1 MKYFIYLFI
10 AMLLLG
16 GCRSSKVVT
25 EKEKTQ
31 QIKVVSKKNDSSLI
45 KIKTLPIKD
54 IFFVG
59 IKTNNKQI
67 DSVINLKFKHFKTAK
82 ISGTNSFTASFD
94 TVKKG
99 FQFIAKV
106 SSSKI
111 QKVKIQKMVL
121 SKDKNQTEI
130 VKETKVIK
138 YRRGFLVIGFLVLIV
153 IIAIRFYLK
162 FL

>member
-16 GCRSSKVVT
+16 GCRSSKVVR
-25 EKEKTQ
+25 EKEKIQ

-106 SSSKI
+106 SSSEI

-121 SKDKNQTEI
+121 SKEKNQTEI

>member
-1 MKYFIYLFI
+1 
-10 AMLLLG
+10 MLLLG
-16 GCRSSKVVT
+16 ACRSSKVVT
-25 EKEKTQ
+25 EKEKIQ
-31 QIKVVSKKNDSSLI
+31 QTKVVSKKTDSSLI
-45 KIKTLPIKD
+45 KIKTLPIND

-99 FQFIAKV
+99 FQFSAIV
-106 SSSKI
+106 SSSEN
-111 QKVKIQKMVL
+111 QKVKIKEMVL
-121 SKDKNQTEI
+121 SKEKNQTQIE
-130 VKETKVIK
+130 KSTKVVTH
-138 YRRGFLVIGFLVLIV
+138 RRGFLVIGFLVLIV
-153 IIAIRFYLK
+153 IIAIRFHLK

>member
-1 MKYFIYLFI
+1 MKYIIYFLI
-10 AMLLLG
+10 TMLLLG
-16 GCRSSKVVT
+16 ACRSSKVVT
-25 EKEKTQ
+25 TNEKKQNT
-31 QIKVVSKKNDSSLI
+31 KVVSKKTDSSLI
-45 KIKTLPIKD
+45 KIKTLPIND

-99 FQFIAKV
+99 FQFTATV
-106 SSSKI
+106 SSSEN
-111 QKVKIQKMVL
+111 QKVKVKEMVL
-121 SKDKNQTEI
+121 SKEKNQTQIE
-130 VKETKVIK
+130 KSTKVVTH
-138 YRRGFLVIGFLVLIV
+138 RRGFLVIGFLVILV
-153 IIAIRFYLK
+153 IIAVRFDLK

>member
-1 MKYFIYLFI
+1 MKYIIYFLI
-10 AMLLLG
+10 TMLLLG
-16 GCRSSKVVT
+16 ACRSSKVVT
-25 EKEKTQ
+25 EKEKIQ
-31 QIKVVSKKNDSSLI
+31 QTKVVSKKTDSSLI
-45 KIKTLPIKD
+45 KIKTLPIND

-99 FQFIAKV
+99 FQFSAIV
-106 SSSKI
+106 SSSEN
-111 QKVKIQKMVL
+111 QKVKIKEMVL
-121 SKDKNQTEI
+121 SKEKNQTQIE
-130 VKETKVIK
+130 KSTKVVTH
-138 YRRGFLVIGFLVLIV
+138 RRGFLVIGFLVLIV
-153 IIAIRFYLK
+153 IIAIRFHLK

>member
-25 EKEKTQ
+25 EKEKIQ

-106 SSSKI
+106 SSSEI

-121 SKDKNQTEI
+121 SKEKNQTEI

>member
-1 MKYFIYLFI
+1 MKYIIYFLI
-10 AMLLLG
+10 TMLLLG
-16 GCRSSKVVT
+16 ACRSSKVVT
-25 EKEKTQ
+25 EKEKIQ
-31 QIKVVSKKNDSSLI
+31 QTKVVSKKTDSSLI
-45 KIKTLPIKD
+45 KIKTLPIND

-106 SSSKI
+106 SSSEN
-111 QKVKIQKMVL
+111 QKVKVKEMVL
-121 SKDKNQTEI
+121 SKEKNQTQIE
-130 VKETKVIK
+130 KSTKVVTHW
-138 YRRGFLVIGFLVLIV
+138 RGFFVIGFLVILV
-153 IIAIRFYLK
+153 IIAVRFDLK

>member
-25 EKEKTQ
+25 EKEKIQ

-99 FQFIAKV
+99 FQFVAKV
-106 SSSKI
+106 SSSEI

-121 SKDKNQTEI
+121 SKEKNQTEI

>member
-1 MKYFIYLFI
+1 MKYIIYFLI
-10 AMLLLG
+10 TMLLLG
-16 GCRSSKVVT
+16 ACRSSKVVT
-25 EKEKTQ
+25 EKEKIQ
-31 QIKVVSKKNDSSLI
+31 QTKVVSKKTDSSLI
-45 KIKTLPIKD
+45 KIKTLPIND

-99 FQFIAKV
+99 FQFSAIV
-106 SSSKI
+106 SSSEN
-111 QKVKIQKMVL
+111 QKVKIKEMVL
-121 SKDKNQTEI
+121 SKEKNQI
-130 VKETKVIK
+130 QIKKSTKVVTH
-138 YRRGFLVIGFLVLIV
+138 RRGFFVIGFLVLIV
-153 IIAIRFYLK
+153 IIAIRFHLK